1 MVTIEINELELRNRV
16 NELVE
21 LDEDIT
27 TDSEVVNGSVDAFM
41 ARLIELPTEL
51 LAEIIADYIYAESQ
65 EEVEER

>member
-41 ARLIELPTEL
+41 ARLIELPTEV

>member
-41 ARLIELPTEL
+41 AKLVDAPTEL
-51 LAEIIADYIYAESQ
+51 LAEIIADYQ
-65 EEVEER
+65 